1 MPRLLRR
8 EEGRG
13 KLEEWQRCLLAGN
26 EKLLGSLAR
35 WPVGLAGF
43 GLLHLFFFDADGRE
57 AAGWR
62 RQLWGRGKQTAKFY
76 LIFV

>member
-1 MPRLLRR
+1 MLWLLRR

-26 EKLLGSLAR
+26 ERLLGSLAR
-35 WPVGLAGF
+35 WLGWVWSSSS
-43 GLLHLFFFDADGRE
+43 LFFFDADGVG
-57 AAGWR
+57 AAGRR